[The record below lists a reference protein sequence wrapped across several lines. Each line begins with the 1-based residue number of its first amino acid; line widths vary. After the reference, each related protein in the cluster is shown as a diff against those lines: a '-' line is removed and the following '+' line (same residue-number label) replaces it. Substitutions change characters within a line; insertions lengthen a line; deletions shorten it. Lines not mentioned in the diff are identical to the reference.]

1 MASALPDRVSFVE
14 AHRRFMALENPTTSV
29 SEPSSKAFQDELT
42 NTLKYLKKC
51 IQQRQLDGVLSA
63 NERFFELQNTQLYA
77 LCIEYYLGMLTPK
90 QTFLQQ
96 AESDD
101 KRSGPTDHTR
111 NVVHRIKFLR
121 EADVFLTEFLDRAE
135 NVGLL
140 TEKKRREQYERLESK
155 QFSLSRDEKI
165 QRFQMQREME
175 KKLQEV
181 QKRREEKT
189 EIRSE
194 DVDELDEDDMEDLE
208 REQLLTFIQ
217 LSVVKST
224 EEQASINQEKD
235 MLETMLKMN
244 TSSEKQD
251 LFSETHRPPPP
262 PQGQGIE
269 VTRINPQME
278 MRRETIR
285 SGVFKP
291 GHRLPTM
298 TLEEYA
304 DREVADAMERQ
315 KREQEAPQGP
325 RRYDQLVEDG
335 DEDDEKLVE
344 ESTYKDRA
352 WDDWKDANEKGI
364 GNKKGS
370 QFKAPTNRLE
380 GTGEPIDPNNSN
392 DAVEEGD
399 GEDQQVED
407 LLEEFYSFMYE
418 KAVLGKW
425 QRMVS
430 MLPATRTETQ
440 RFQETFDQLL
450 EQYQARA
457 HAICP
462 VREKFFLQV
471 FEELVREVACECP
484 ERGLVLL
491 RVHNELQLTIEA
503 HQTLYH
509 NSIAYGRQKAVQ
521 AEAGVGELEKEIGRL
536 KAEQESLVSRKKELE
551 HKVMFLEEQ
560 HSEEEKKRQL
570 RHAHTVHFLQTQRQ
584 ELELF
589 HGEMMQDSTWK

>member
-1 MASALPDRVSFVE
+1 MLARQTARIARQTRAYSGLVNKESHVAADQKLFNTVKRPTYIKRDSDIPLLTGMFVGLGVGFAQIIRVMATALPDRVSFVE
-14 AHRRFMALENPTTSV
+14 AHRRFMALENPSTAV
-29 SEPSSKAFQDELT
+29 SDPSSKAFQDELT
-42 NTLKYLKKC
+42 ITLQYQKKC
-51 IQQRQLDGVLSA
+51 IQQRQLDGVLSS

-90 QTFLQQ
+90 QTFFQQ
-96 AESDD
+96 TERDE

-121 EADVFLTEFLDRAE
+121 EADVFLSEFLDRAE
-135 NVGLL
+135 SVGLL

-155 QFSLSRDEKI
+155 QFSLSRDEKV
-165 QRFQMQREME
+165 QRFQLQREME
-175 KKLQEV
+175 KKLQQV

-189 EIRSE
+189 TE
-194 DVDELDEDDMEDLE
+194 DADELEEDDMEDLE

-217 LSVVKST
+217 LSVVKSM
-224 EEQASINQEKD
+224 EEQASINQEKE

-244 TSSEKQD
+244 ATTEKQD

-278 MRRETIR
+278 MRRETVR

-335 DEDDEKLVE
+335 DEDDDNLVE
-344 ESTYKDRA
+344 EAAYKDRA

-370 QFKAPTNRLE
+370 QF
-380 GTGEPIDPNNSN
+380 
-392 DAVEEGD
+392 
-399 GEDQQVED
+399 
-407 LLEEFYSFMYE
+407 
-418 KAVLGKW
+418 
-425 QRMVS
+425 
-430 MLPATRTETQ
+430 
-440 RFQETFDQLL
+440 
-450 EQYQARA
+450 
-457 HAICP
+457 
-462 VREKFFLQV
+462 
-471 FEELVREVACECP
+471 
-484 ERGLVLL
+484 
-491 RVHNELQLTIEA
+491 
-503 HQTLYH
+503 
-509 NSIAYGRQKAVQ
+509 
-521 AEAGVGELEKEIGRL
+521 
-536 KAEQESLVSRKKELE
+536 
-551 HKVMFLEEQ
+551 
-560 HSEEEKKRQL
+560 
-570 RHAHTVHFLQTQRQ
+570 
-584 ELELF
+584 
-589 HGEMMQDSTWK
+589 

>member
-1 MASALPDRVSFVE
+1 MDMRKEKSTYQPSLVQGTKWSLRLSPTSMMLRNILHCQNESNFVSLYILLSVRQCLPLPACQHFLWYAIHVVHSTSLFRSKSTVNSASSVVMASSLPDRVSYVE
-14 AHRRFMALENPTTSV
+14 AHRRFMALESPSTSV
-29 SEPSSKAFQDELT
+29 SDPSSKAFQDELT
-42 NTLKYLKKC
+42 STLQYLKQC
-51 IQQRQLDGVLSA
+51 VQQRQLDGVLSA

-90 QTFLQQ
+90 QTFFQQ
-96 AESDD
+96 TERDE

-155 QFSLSRDEKI
+155 QFSLSRDEKV

-175 KKLQEV
+175 KKLQQV
-181 QKRREEKT
+181 QKRREEKAT
-189 EIRSE
+189 E
-194 DVDELDEDDMEDLE
+194 DADELDEDDMEDLE

-217 LSVVKST
+217 LSVVKSM
-224 EEQASINQEKD
+224 EEQASINQEKE

-244 TSSEKQD
+244 AATEKQD
-251 LFSETHRPPPP
+251 LFSEAHRPPPP
-262 PQGQGIE
+262 VQGQGIE

-344 ESTYKDRA
+344 EATYKDRA

-370 QFKAPTNRLE
+370 QF
-380 GTGEPIDPNNSN
+380 
-392 DAVEEGD
+392 
-399 GEDQQVED
+399 
-407 LLEEFYSFMYE
+407 
-418 KAVLGKW
+418 
-425 QRMVS
+425 
-430 MLPATRTETQ
+430 
-440 RFQETFDQLL
+440 
-450 EQYQARA
+450 
-457 HAICP
+457 
-462 VREKFFLQV
+462 
-471 FEELVREVACECP
+471 
-484 ERGLVLL
+484 
-491 RVHNELQLTIEA
+491 
-503 HQTLYH
+503 
-509 NSIAYGRQKAVQ
+509 
-521 AEAGVGELEKEIGRL
+521 
-536 KAEQESLVSRKKELE
+536 
-551 HKVMFLEEQ
+551 
-560 HSEEEKKRQL
+560 
-570 RHAHTVHFLQTQRQ
+570 
-584 ELELF
+584 
-589 HGEMMQDSTWK
+589 